1 MQQIGQKEQY
11 DRFVSDKIHF
21 EKDGES
27 IMIIIS
33 VTGILLFLLA
43 LAIIAVLI
51 WLVIQVFCVLVAGA
65 GALGLSV
72 TDTIK
77 AKKFYAECKK
87 RELGKPEEVSR
98 EKLNLVAEL
107 VGLKEEPRKIYDIY
121 LNFYRNDHRDEYPEY
136 FAEKDKECS
145 ERKEKSKKTAIKVV
159 AYIVISVL
167 AGMLTSYIA
176 NYTGQYASTLIE
188 IKGQSEVAKSF
199 WIFASIFSPLY
210 LIMLGIVSAKIEEWK
225 GRKQKKEEEKKKL
238 EEQINITK

>member
-1 MQQIGQKEQY
+1 
-11 DRFVSDKIHF
+11 
-21 EKDGES
+21 
-27 IMIIIS
+27 MIIIS

-43 LAIIAVLI
+43 LIVIAVLI
-51 WLVIQVFCVLVAGA
+51 WPVIQVFCLLVAGA
-65 GALGLSV
+65 GTLGLSI

-98 EKLNLVAEL
+98 EKLKLIAEF
-107 VGLKEEPRKIYDIY
+107 VGLKEEPWKIYDIY

-145 ERKEKSKKTAIKVV
+145 ERKEKNKKTAIKVV
-159 AYIVISVL
+159 ACIVISVL
-167 AGMLTSYIA
+167 AGMLTSYIT

-199 WIFASIFSPLY
+199 WIFAGIFSPLY
-210 LIMLGIVSAKIEEWK
+210 LLIFGIALAKIEEWK
-225 GRKQKKEEEKKKL
+225 EKGQKKDEEKKKM
-238 EEQINITK
+238 EEKINNMK